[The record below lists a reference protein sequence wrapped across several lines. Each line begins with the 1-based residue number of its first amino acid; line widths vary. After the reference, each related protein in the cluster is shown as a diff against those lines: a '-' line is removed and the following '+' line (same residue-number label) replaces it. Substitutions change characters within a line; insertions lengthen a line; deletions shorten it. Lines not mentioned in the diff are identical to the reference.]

1 MLVSFLFS
9 IIFSKSICVSYLKRY
24 FAYNSFM
31 YENVRNILYDSYNV
45 SYVLENDR
53 SAICARIDFIQRF
66 HVCSHL

>member
-1 MLVSFLFS
+1 
-9 IIFSKSICVSYLKRY
+9 
-24 FAYNSFM
+24 M

-53 SAICARIDFIQRF
+53 SAICARIDCMQKL